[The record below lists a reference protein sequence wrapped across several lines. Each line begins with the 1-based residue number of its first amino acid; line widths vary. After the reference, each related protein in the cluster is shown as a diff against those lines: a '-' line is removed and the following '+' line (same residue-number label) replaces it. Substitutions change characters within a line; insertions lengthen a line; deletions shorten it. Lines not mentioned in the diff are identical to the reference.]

1 MYPPRSENGTG
12 TPHATFATIFFKMER
27 ESFYTFQSASN
38 LESCSVSRELES
50 RCNFAFSP
58 KQSHADFDVGFTLV
72 IRRSMVIQL
81 HFDAKIPAQPTKHPC
96 TNIQPHLKLRNNF
109 KNRAPSSTTKNC
121 TVKEKILKIL
131 KKI

>member
-27 ESFYTFQSASN
+27 ESFYNFPPAP
-38 LESCSVSRELES
+38 EIECCSVSQELES

-72 IRRSMVIQL
+72 VRRSMVIQL
-81 HFDAKIPAQPTKHPC
+81 PVRPTKILTQC
-96 TNIQPHLKLRNNF
+96 
-109 KNRAPSSTTKNC
+109 KNPDTTYKIFLYRHTTAPE
-121 TVKEKILKIL
+121 VKEQF
-131 KKI
+131 